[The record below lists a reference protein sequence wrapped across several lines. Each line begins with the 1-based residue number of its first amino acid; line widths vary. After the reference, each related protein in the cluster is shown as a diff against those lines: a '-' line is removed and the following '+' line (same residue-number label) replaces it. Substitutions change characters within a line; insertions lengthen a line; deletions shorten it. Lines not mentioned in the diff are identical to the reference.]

1 MCSYSREM
9 KLSQDLEDDEGLGEF
24 EDEPEG
30 EF

>member
-9 KLSQDLEDDEGLGEF
+9 KLSQDMEDDGLGEF

-30 EF
+30 DF